1 MKRIHTKYFV
11 IFYVIALLMMS
22 TPLVNIANR
31 PVLVLGMPMILTW
44 VLGWTLLTTLV
55 LCWNYQMDIK
65 YDEAH
70 KKK

>member
-1 MKRIHTKYFV
+1 MKRPHTKYFF
-11 IFYVIALLMMS
+11 IFYVIALMMMS
-22 TPLVNIANR
+22 TPLVNIANQ

-65 YDEAH
+65 YDKAR
-70 KKK
+70 KK